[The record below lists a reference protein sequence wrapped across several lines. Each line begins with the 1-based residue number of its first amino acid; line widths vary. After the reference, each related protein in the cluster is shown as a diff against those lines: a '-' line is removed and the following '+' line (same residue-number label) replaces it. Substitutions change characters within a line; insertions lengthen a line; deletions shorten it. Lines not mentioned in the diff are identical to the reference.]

1 MKSIRTALEERK
13 AKLLQIKKEKEK
25 ALKNIPAGH
34 LRICQRGKTVQYYHR
49 TDPKDFNGVY
59 IPQKSISMAQ
69 KLAQKDYDEK
79 ILSSINKELYAL
91 DKYLMLE
98 PEISAEEIY
107 ENLQEERRKLIIPIV
122 ESREE
127 FISNWEKM
135 EYVGKAF
142 DAFAPILYT
151 AKGERVRSK
160 SEVIIADSLN
170 RVGVPYRYE
179 CPLYVEGWGTVHP
192 DFTVLN
198 VKERKE
204 IYWEHLGMM
213 DDMEYV
219 EKLIEK
225 LNIYALNNIL
235 PGINLI
241 LTYETG
247 KAPLNQKIVQLMIEK
262 YLA

>member
-1 MKSIRTALEERK
+1 MKSIKTVLKERK
-13 AKLLQIKKEKEK
+13 EQLLKIKKEKER
-25 ALKNIPAGH
+25 ALKNVPTGH
-34 LRICQRGKTVQYYHR
+34 LRICQRGEKVQFYHR

-59 IPQKSISMAQ
+59 IPQKSIGMAQ

-91 DKYLMLE
+91 DKYLMLG

-107 ENLQEERRKLIIPIV
+107 ENLREERRKLISPIT

-127 FISNWEKM
+127 FISNWEKT
-135 EYVGKAF
+135 EYVGKTFEAF
-142 DAFAPILYT
+142 TPMLYT

-170 RVGVPYRYE
+170 REGVPYRYE
-179 CPLYVEGWGTVHP
+179 CPLYVEGWGTVYP

-198 VKERKE
+198 VSERKE

-213 DDMEYV
+213 DDIEY
-219 EKLIEK
+219 IEK
-225 LNIYALNNIL
+225 ALDKINIYAQNNIL
-235 PGINLI
+235 PGKNLI
-241 LTYETG
+241 LTYETA
-247 KAPLNQKIVQLMIEK
+247 KMPLNQKIVQLMIEQ
-262 YLA
+262 YLV

>member
-1 MKSIRTALEERK
+1 M
-13 AKLLQIKKEKEK
+13 
-25 ALKNIPAGH
+25 
-34 LRICQRGKTVQYYHR
+34 V
-49 TDPKDFNGVY
+49 
-59 IPQKSISMAQ
+59 Q

-91 DKYLMLE
+91 DKYMMLE

-127 FISNWEKM
+127 FIFNWEKM
-135 EYVGKAF
+135 EYVSKAF

-170 RVGVPYRYE
+170 REGVPYRYE

-213 DDMEYV
+213 DDMEYA
-219 EKLIEK
+219 EKSIEK

-247 KAPLNQKIVQLMIEK
+247 KVPLNQKIVQLMIEK